1 LQTVHLSTGM
11 RVDDWSDK
19 ETDDP
24 VLADDRNFH
33 KVEKWTLDGM
43 KVDGLLYA
51 ASPPRALAHTR
62 NPLFDVLALTART
75 SRIISASKAAAHR
88 KFHA

>member
-51 ASPPRALAHTR
+51 ASPRGHW
-62 NPLFDVLALTART
+62 LTPEIPY
-75 SRIISASKAAAHR
+75 SMFWH
-88 KFHA
+88 